1 MTGQSKMTYVFCKKD
16 KLTLNFKWFWK
27 TFNMYVTQD
36 LLDLLGLAEYKVDGL
51 RPPCSRLKTN
61 KYDITIQYVVC
72 CLLYLLYLL
81 RNVSQFHK
89 NKRSWSLSQR
99 CWAFFWTR
107 NMISNVYQVT
117 SLRQSA
123 FGSDGIPSKHFTAQY
138 FSCFLT
144 HSLAYKGVFKG
155 QKTSNSIFCQVT
167 SPKNQSKIVHKITLS
182 NCGSMY
188 GKMRAFFRT
197 IFSLIALTRL
207 INGQVTNNQQG

>member
-1 MTGQSKMTYVFCKKD
+1 MYVTQDLLDIIGLAEYKGDGLRPPCSRFKTNEYDRAIQNDVCFSKKD

-89 NKRSWSLSQR
+89 NKRSWSLS
-99 CWAFFWTR
+99 
-107 NMISNVYQVT
+107 
-117 SLRQSA
+117 
-123 FGSDGIPSKHFTAQY
+123 
-138 FSCFLT
+138 
-144 HSLAYKGVFKG
+144 
-155 QKTSNSIFCQVT
+155 
-167 SPKNQSKIVHKITLS
+167 
-182 NCGSMY
+182 
-188 GKMRAFFRT
+188 
-197 IFSLIALTRL
+197 
-207 INGQVTNNQQG
+207 

>member
-1 MTGQSKMTYVFCKKD
+1 
-16 KLTLNFKWFWK
+16 
-27 TFNMYVTQD
+27 MYVTQD

-99 CWAFFWTR
+99 CWTFFWAR
-107 NMISNVYQVT
+107 NMISNVYQIT

-144 HSLAYKGVFKG
+144 HSLAYKGVLKG
-155 QKTSNSIFCQVT
+155 QKTSNRIFCQVT